1 MSISSKSKKNKLIKK
16 KDHER
21 KAKVKVLKK
30 NEVLRKEKK
39 KEKQQIILE
48 IQRDKLVN
56 GKLKPFRKNA
66 EIKEM
71 IDQNKSKTINDQLD
85 HNMKLLEALEQEHQ
99 EEQNRR
105 KKLNESLESQGL
117 NDIQDKLDALHMKA
131 LEEAGNKEEYLN
143 AISDEFNKKE

>member
-1 MSISSKSKKNKLIKK
+1 
-16 KDHER
+16 
-21 KAKVKVLKK
+21 
-30 NEVLRKEKK
+30 
-39 KEKQQIILE
+39 
-48 IQRDKLVN
+48 LVN